1 MNIKTGLSALL
12 GLFLFIPASAELAID
27 EMVIHKSGQ
36 AMNVRVVLG
45 NPASQ
50 VQKGPITIVLYARKD
65 SYSTWQ
71 KIKVWTDV
79 TEVKSGDR
87 VARDIFGANS
97 QLLRDISVNPAWE
110 ARAWARAEG
119 SPAVSRNVLAR
130 NLVK

>member
-50 VQKGPITIVLYARKD
+50 VQKGPITIVLYARL
-65 SYSTWQ
+65 SSSSW
-71 KIKVWTDV
+71 
-79 TEVKSGDR
+79 
-87 VARDIFGANS
+87 
-97 QLLRDISVNPAWE
+97 L
-110 ARAWARAEG
+110 ARAA
-119 SPAVSRNVLAR
+119 SRLLSLPKGCNW
-130 NLVK
+130 